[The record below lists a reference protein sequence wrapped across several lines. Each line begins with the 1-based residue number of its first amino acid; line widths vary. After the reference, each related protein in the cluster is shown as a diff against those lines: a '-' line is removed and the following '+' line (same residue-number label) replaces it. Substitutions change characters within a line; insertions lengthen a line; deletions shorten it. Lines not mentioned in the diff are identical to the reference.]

1 MMFGP
6 VMMLLMLAAVVMLAV
21 IAFRFAG
28 RGVCHPWDPHGHR
41 RMGDAMD
48 ILEQRF
54 ARGEIDQAE
63 FETKRTLL
71 SH

>member
-1 MMFGP
+1 MLGRLT
-6 VMMLLMLAAVVMLAV
+6 MLLMVAADVALGV

-28 RGVCHPWDPHGHR
+28 RGICRPWDAQGHR
-41 RMGDAMD
+41 RLGDTMD
-48 ILEQRF
+48 ILEPRF

-63 FETKRTLL
+63 VETKRTLL

>member
-1 MMFGP
+1 MLGRLT
-6 VMMLLMLAAVVMLAV
+6 MLLMVAADVALSV
-21 IAFRFAG
+21 IAFRFVG
-28 RGVCHPWDPHGHR
+28 RGICRPWATQGHR
-41 RMGDAMD
+41 HLGDAMD
-48 ILEQRF
+48 IPEQRF